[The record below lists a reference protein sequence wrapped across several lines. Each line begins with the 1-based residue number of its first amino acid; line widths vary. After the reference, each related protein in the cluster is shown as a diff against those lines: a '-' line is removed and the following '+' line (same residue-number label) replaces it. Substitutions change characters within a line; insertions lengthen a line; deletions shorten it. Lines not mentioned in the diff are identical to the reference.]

1 MHYQLWDVESA
12 NVIDVYRTEGEALA
26 AVRQLLQLG
35 WLPAQLSLGLDFDED
50 EEGGDA
56 ALPPVL
62 HGAALAE
69 RALATAQEG
78 RRRSA

>member
-1 MHYQLWDVESA
+1 MHYQLWDAESA

-26 AVRQLLQLG
+26 VVRQLLQSG
-35 WLPAQLSLGLDFDED
+35 WHPDKLSLGFDFDED
-50 EEGGDA
+50 EQGEDD

-69 RALATAQEG
+69 RALAAPREDQ
-78 RRRSA
+78 RRSA